1 MRATE
6 AQPQHPIG
14 AVARRTGLSEHVLR
28 AWERRYGAV
37 EPARTEGGVRLY
49 SDADIFRLRLLR
61 RLTEAGGSIGQL
73 ATLPTGTLLEL
84 LQGDGDGDAPPPA
97 PTPGAKVAARFA
109 TTILEAVEAMDG
121 TRIHTTLMRAVVA
134 LVPDDFVHHLAIPLL
149 VRVGDLWREG
159 NVCPAQ
165 EHLLSVH
172 LRHVLSWLM
181 GEIRPAAGTPGLIAT
196 TPSGQTHE
204 LGAML
209 AGVIAAD
216 AGWHVTYLGPDL
228 PAADIAKA
236 AAITRPAVVA
246 LSAVFGPDRG
256 RLEAELREIRELL
269 DPSVLLVVGGKVAER
284 IAPAGATYLPDLGAL
299 RAVLRSL
306 HPEEESGAS
315 SSLLMEADG

>member
-1 MRATE
+1 MRTTE
-6 AQPQHPIG
+6 LHPQHPIG

-61 RLTEAGGSIGQL
+61 RLTEAGGSIGQI
-73 ATLPTGTLLEL
+73 AAFPTGTLLEL
-84 LQGDGDGDAPPPA
+84 LQGDVRDDAPAAEPA
-97 PTPGAKVAARFA
+97 AGAGVAARFA
-109 TTILEAVEAMDG
+109 TTVLQAVEAMDG

-172 LRHVLSWLM
+172 LRHVLAWLL
-181 GEIRPAAGTPGLIAT
+181 GEIRPAPEAPRLIAT

-228 PAADIAKA
+228 PAVDIARA
-236 AAITRPAVVA
+236 AAITRPTVVA

-256 RLEAELREIRELL
+256 RLEGELREIRDLL
-269 DPSVLLVVGGKVAER
+269 EPDVLLVVGGSAVER
-284 IAPAGATYLPDLGAL
+284 LTPAGATYLPDLRAL
-299 RAVLRSL
+299 RATLRSL
-306 HPEEESGAS
+306 HPEDGSGAA
-315 SSLLMEADG
+315 SLPRTEADG